1 MKLECPYCWQHYEI
15 NAADRDQDFVCL
27 CCEQTFNGKDALLLP
42 DTRGGERKWCRILLI
57 AVLLLVGLNLVL
69 WQRCAARER
78 QEAVAAA
85 SVEPLGQPSLERELA
100 ELRARQTRLEEQ
112 LRTLRE
118 ELGNPQTPIGDRSPA
133 E

>member
-42 DTRGGERKWCRILLI
+42 DVRGGDRKWCRILLI
-57 AVLLLVGLNLVL
+57 AVFLLVILNLLL
-69 WQRCAARER
+69 WRQCAVRER
-78 QEAVAAA
+78 AANVAAA
-85 SVEPLGQPSLERELA
+85 QPSPARELA
-100 ELRARQTRLEEQ
+100 ELRDRLTRLEEQ
-112 LRTLRE
+112 VRKLE
-118 ELGNPQTPIGDRSPA
+118 ENRSRIGDGYREAA